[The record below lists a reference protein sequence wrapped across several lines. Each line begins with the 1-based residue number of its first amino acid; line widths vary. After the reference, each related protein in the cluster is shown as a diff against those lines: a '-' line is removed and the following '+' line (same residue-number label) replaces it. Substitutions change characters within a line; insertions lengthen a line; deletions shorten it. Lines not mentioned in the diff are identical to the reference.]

1 LEIRHILVNVI
12 YDKEE
17 FDLKLVTS
25 VGVRNK
31 GCRKWEASDPI
42 IVAPKIVALVEK
54 RTECGLL
61 GVE

>member
-1 LEIRHILVNVI
+1 MNVI